1 MVPMNSVD
9 KYTVAA
15 IRGVHVLGHLKMKKG
30 N

>member
-15 IRGVHVLGHLKMKKG
+15 IRGGHVLGQKKKKKG